1 MATDFANLRQFWKH
15 HSPNDASKCP
25 YLGWFSPKAHS
36 MSAASAKVIDFQ
48 AYRNAR
54 LAQQP
59 APSSSMAMPMMPAL
73 PAVTWL
79 PVWFMPVYFIGSGQT
94 AE

>member
-1 MATDFANLRQFWKH
+1 
-15 HSPNDASKCP
+15 
-25 YLGWFSPKAHS
+25 

-48 AYRNAR
+48 AYRSAR

-59 APSSSMAMPMMPAL
+59 APSSSMTMPMMPVL

-79 PVWFMPVYFIGSGQT
+79 PVWFMPVYFIGTSQT
-94 AE
+94 AG